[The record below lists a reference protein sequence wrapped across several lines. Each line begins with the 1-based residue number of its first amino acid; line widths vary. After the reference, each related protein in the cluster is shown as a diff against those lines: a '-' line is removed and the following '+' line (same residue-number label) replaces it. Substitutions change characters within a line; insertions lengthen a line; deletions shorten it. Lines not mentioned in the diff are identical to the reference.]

1 MQFSVML
8 EKNANVLR
16 PLLDLIQAVRDLFLR
31 RKRPDYHS
39 LLCDISSRIA
49 TSLYLPD
56 LLQLLTAE
64 LPERLMITSVG
75 LMIMDEK
82 RSRLYP
88 EHLRFGAAPWSE
100 SILFR
105 LLRQEN
111 PYYFCRPVAHDPQ
124 LSRELQEIQKAG
136 FTLVYG
142 LPGGS
147 RFGGMLFLGAR
158 QDGARYSG
166 QDVQIFSTLA
176 NQVNIAVENALNYE
190 TLAES
195 KEQLQMVYNKLVQA
209 EKMAALGELTT
220 VLAHELKNPLGIIR
234 GSAQFLASSPRS
246 LEMQQ
251 ELLHYIMDEV
261 DTLNLVINNLL
272 GLAQYKPPFL
282 QEVDLRRELTTCITQ
297 WRQGSDHNGAV
308 EILLSIP
315 EDLPVLEADTRQLRQ
330 VLLNC
335 ITNSEEAMPDGG
347 TIKIAARELGDA
359 WIEIVM
365 TDTGPGIT
373 EDNLKL
379 VFKKFFT
386 TKNKGVGLGLPVC
399 RQIIKA
405 HNGSIQL
412 RNSGSNGLQV
422 VIRLPLRPPVTVGQ
436 DQDSAAENK
445 IKSSL
450 RREWSSEY

>member
-1 MQFSVML
+1 MTPDKDSLKKFIFTG
-8 EKNANVLR
+8 AWFGFF
-16 PLLDLIQAVRDLFLR
+16 PYLIQSVADRFLR
-31 RKRPDYHS
+31 RNRPDYQS

-56 LLQLLTAE
+56 LLRLLTAE
-64 LPERLMITSVG
+64 LPERLMITRVG

-88 EHLRFGAAPWSE
+88 EHLRFGSAPWSE
-100 SILFR
+100 SRLIG

-111 PYYFCRPVAHDPQ
+111 PYYFCRPVPHDPQ
-124 LSRELQEIQKAG
+124 LSGELQEIDKAG

-147 RFGGMLFLGAR
+147 RFGGMLLLGAR
-158 QDGARYSG
+158 RDGARYSG

-195 KEQLQMVYNKLVQA
+195 KEQLQMVYDKLVQA

-272 GLAQYKPPFL
+272 GLAQHKPPLL
-282 QEVDLRRELTTCITQ
+282 QEVDLRRELSTCISQ
-297 WRQGSDHNGAV
+297 WQQGSDHNG
-308 EILLSIP
+308 
-315 EDLPVLEADTRQLRQ
+315 Q
-330 VLLNC
+330 N
-335 ITNSEEAMPDGG
+335 
-347 TIKIAARELGDA
+347 
-359 WIEIVM
+359 
-365 TDTGPGIT
+365 
-373 EDNLKL
+373 
-379 VFKKFFT
+379 
-386 TKNKGVGLGLPVC
+386 
-399 RQIIKA
+399 
-405 HNGSIQL
+405 
-412 RNSGSNGLQV
+412 
-422 VIRLPLRPPVTVGQ
+422 
-436 DQDSAAENK
+436 QDSAAGNE
-445 IKSSL
+445 IKTSL
-450 RREWSSEY
+450 RRKWSSEY